1 MNRETVLQR
10 ENLKGA
16 MGKVENAR
24 DGKAGMDHELRKW
37 SSENGRVDQSLVL
50 WDKNGLVKSKPAT
63 ERC

>member
-1 MNRETVLQR
+1 
-10 ENLKGA
+10 